1 MKLKYDQEVDV
12 LSILL
17 GDGAVQESD
26 ESRPGIILD
35 FDDRG
40 SVVGIEILNAS
51 QKIRDPMSVEYSI
64 AREPLAGLKSR
75 AD

>member
-1 MKLKYDQEVDV
+1 MYLLRAIVTKDAVD
-12 LSILL
+12 
-17 GDGAVQESD
+17 
-26 ESRPGIILD
+26 P
-35 FDDRG
+35 
-40 SVVGIEILNAS
+40 VVVTEILNAS